1 MDAQDIFIRFVLLG
15 FLVFL
20 IWWVRDMMSKSNSNK
35 KNRPQVPKYFN
46 GLSPAP
52 TPSRPDIALL

>member
-35 KNRPQVPKYFN
+35 KNRPQVPNYFK

-52 TPSRPDIALL
+52 TPSRPDIVML